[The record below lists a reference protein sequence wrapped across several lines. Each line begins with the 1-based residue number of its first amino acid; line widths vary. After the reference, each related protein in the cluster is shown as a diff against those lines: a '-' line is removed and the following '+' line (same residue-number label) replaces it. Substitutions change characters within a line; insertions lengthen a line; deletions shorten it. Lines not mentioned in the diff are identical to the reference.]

1 MVEKPLADNMIQM
14 IIALFKQAGK
24 VTENGL
30 IAFNGMVVG
39 LGDKVDLSNI
49 GHYIKFALESK
60 ENDCTKIACGIISD
74 LSERMDQYLDDF
86 VPCLHQILSDETLD
100 RKIKLP
106 ALHALGEL
114 CLNCGATFNQRYL
127 DKTMTMMNLAG
138 RASIQTTQYVNDAE
152 TLEFLKELR
161 EAIIDQYIIILMSAE
176 DSGFLEAFGVYLE
189 TIFDFLE
196 TTAKIEDAS
205 STNTI
210 RLILSLVGDLAKAFP
225 GHQGV
230 KQKATMPYIEQ
241 GILMLQQQN
250 DAESKQQANY
260 TLEAVKSMTA

>member
-1 MVEKPLADNMIQM
+1 
-14 IIALFKQAGK
+14 
-24 VTENGL
+24 
-30 IAFNGMVVG
+30 
-39 LGDKVDLSNI
+39 
-49 GHYIKFALESK
+49 
-60 ENDCTKIACGIISD
+60 
-74 LSERMDQYLDDF
+74 
-86 VPCLHQILSDETLD
+86 LSDETLD

-230 KQKATMPYIEQ
+230 K
-241 GILMLQQQN
+241 
-250 DAESKQQANY
+250 
-260 TLEAVKSMTA
+260 